1 MLRIHSRCPTG
12 DLFSPQAKRDFK
24 PPRPLCQARQVLTRP
39 AALALPGLPNISTDS
54 ALAVGPESDE
64 RLGGSVALE
73 PQNFADE
80 IAAPFTGKLLK
91 EKRLANALLFAE
103 MSTAVSGEKAL

>member
-12 DLFSPQAKRDFK
+12 DFFSPQAKRDFNR
-24 PPRPLCQARQVLTRP
+24 PRRLCQARQALTRP
-39 AALALPGLPNISTDS
+39 TALALPNLPNFSTNS
-54 ALAVGPESDE
+54 ALAVGTESDE
-64 RLGGSVALE
+64 QLGRLVALP

-80 IAAPFTGKLLK
+80 IAAPFTLKLLK

-103 MSTAVSGEKAL
+103 MSTAVSGERAL